1 MTLEDKVEAT
11 FTFAGGFDIWV
22 APNPSAT
29 CWREKIVMRPEIPF
43 DGTDVSCL
51 QKGQAIEEDDVD
63 VDDRVWIS

>member
-1 MTLEDKVEAT
+1 MIASEFNGGCFRFLVE
-11 FTFAGGFDIWV
+11 

>member
-1 MTLEDKVEAT
+1 MTLQDKVEAT
-11 FTFAGGFDIWV
+11 FTFAGVLDIWV

-43 DGTDVSCL
+43 GGTDVSCL